1 MKVSEMRI
9 NGNDVEEAKLNGQI
23 VYKKATV
30 AGPVLDIEGL
40 EDGIVISAN
49 PQINVSDVIDFTTQ
63 VLDGNGNVK
72 VTAQADPPNP
82 ATGRDTYYD
91 RFGIGWLGVGV
102 FTVRAVNVA
111 GGITEVTFEVIRP

>member
-30 AGPVLDIEGL
+30 AGPVIDV
-40 EDGIVISAN
+40 EDLKNGVVISAN
-49 PQINVSDVIDFTTQ
+49 PQINISDFTAFTTE
-63 VLDGNGNVK
+63 VYKDGKYVQTRN
-72 VTAQADPPNP
+72 AQKRTD
-82 ATGRDTYYD
+82 GTYYD

-111 GGITEVTFEVIRP
+111 GGITEVTFEVIKP